1 MPKLYDT
8 THFVQAPLVG
18 KVEAG
23 RLMAATSK
31 RIALGVFAAA
41 LAVAGA
47 PAVAQES
54 TNRVALESDWSVF
67 VDGTPRECWAVSQ
80 PSETVNTRDG
90 RAVSVRRG
98 DILLFATYRQ
108 GQGDTPEISFT
119 GGYPFAPDSTVEVTV
134 GTDTFQLFT
143 DGEWAW
149 AGTPEQDATLLAALR
164 RGRDAVLVA
173 RSSRGTRTQDTF
185 SLFGLTAA
193 TEEAARRCAS

>member
-1 MPKLYDT
+1 MT
-8 THFVQAPLVG
+8 
-18 KVEAG
+18 
-23 RLMAATSK
+23 ATSK
-31 RIALGVFAAA
+31 RIAQ
-41 LAVAGA
+41 AVAVMAVALTGA
-47 PAVAQES
+47 PVLAQES

-90 RAVSVRRG
+90 RSVSVRRG
-98 DILLFATYRQ
+98 DILLFATFRQ
-108 GQGDTPEISFT
+108 GQGNTPEISFT

-134 GTDTFQLFT
+134 GTDTFQLFV

-149 AGTPEQDATLLAALR
+149 AGTPEEDARILAAMR